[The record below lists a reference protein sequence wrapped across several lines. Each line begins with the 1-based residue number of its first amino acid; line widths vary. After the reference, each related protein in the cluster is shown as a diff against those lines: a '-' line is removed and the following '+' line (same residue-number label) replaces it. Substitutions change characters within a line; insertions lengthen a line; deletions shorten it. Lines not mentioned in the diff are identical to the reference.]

1 MKLSNN
7 LTLAEVIKSGTA
19 KRLGINNE
27 PTIEHME
34 NLKALALNI
43 FQPLR
48 DNFKIPIAVT
58 SGYRSKALNKAISGS
73 PKSQHCKGEALD
85 IDAQVFGGLTNKD
98 VFNFISGH
106 LEFDQLIW
114 EFGNEEE
121 PDWVH
126 VSYKKDG
133 NNRGEKLIAYRKDGK
148 VTYKHM

>member
-7 LTLAEVIKSGTA
+7 LSLAEVIKSGTA

-48 DNFKIPIAVT
+48 NNFKIPIAVT
-58 SGYRSKALNKAISGS
+58 SGYRSEALNKAIGGS
-73 PKSQHCKGEALD
+73 LRSQHCKGEALD
-85 IDAQVFGGLTNKD
+85 IDAQVFGGITNKD
-98 VFNFISGH
+98 VFNFISDH

-114 EFGNEEE
+114 EFGNENE

-126 VSYKKDG
+126 VSYKEDG
-133 NNRGEKLIAYRKDGK
+133 ANRGEKLIAYRDGGK
-148 VTYKHM
+148 VRYKHM

>member
-7 LTLAEVIKSGTA
+7 LSLAEVIKSGTA
-19 KRLGINNE
+19 KRLGISNE

-48 DNFKIPIAVT
+48 DNFKIPLAVT
-58 SGYRSKALNKAISGS
+58 SGYRSEALNKAIGGS
-73 PKSQHCKGEALD
+73 SRSQHCKGEALD
-85 IDAQVFGGLTNKD
+85 IDAQVFGGITNKD
-98 VFNFISGH
+98 VFNFICDH
-106 LEFDQLIW
+106 LEFDQIIW
-114 EFGNEEE
+114 EFGNEQE

-133 NNRGEKLIAYRKDGK
+133 PNRGEKLVAYRNNGK
-148 VTYKHM
+148 VKYKHM